1 MPIPCRALIAG
12 HWPFIHSLIHSF
24 THSHGVQT
32 HSASSTPY
40 VELSG
45 FLHPISGR
53 FLTRVNRTVAQFQIK
68 AMSPEHAAEIVQ
80 GAQSEELDRLMIE
93 RGFRLQHALARKL
106 DHNAT
111 VTPRGMDI
119 YSSIGAGVG
128 GPGGAS
134 AKNGVAALSARNN
147 ASDPLAAPFRN
158 GYSLTRKY
166 ETQLN
171 GTDPEAHAK
180 SPSTSSTMLL

>member
-1 MPIPCRALIAG
+1 MCKR
-12 HWPFIHSLIHSF
+12 F
-24 THSHGVQT
+24 
-32 HSASSTPY
+32 SASMPAS
-40 VELSG
+40 LSSV
-45 FLHPISGR
+45 LHPINGR
-53 FLTRVNRTVAQFQIK
+53 LLTRVIPTVAQFQIK

-111 VTPRGMDI
+111 VTPRGMDV
-119 YSSIGAGVG
+119 YSSVGASVG
-128 GPGGAS
+128 GPGGAG
-134 AKNGVAALSARNN
+134 AKNGTAALSARSN

-166 ETQLN
+166 ENQLN
-171 GTDPEAHAK
+171 GSDYEAHAK